1 MAVPVVQSYRLMIR
15 ALKEFAKKNPKLLKQ
30 KLYPYS
36 RKLPK
41 GNIEK
46 KPKTRLEQLEKNFDT
61 KWKMGNAEI
70 RLRELL
76 GQKYKTQ
83 SYLHN

>member
-15 ALKEFAKKNPKLLKQ
+15 ALKEFAKKNPKLLKR
-30 KLYPYS
+30 KRPHS
-36 RKLPK
+36 RNLPK

-46 KPKTRLEQLEKNFDT
+46 KSKTRLEQLEETFDT

-76 GQKYKTQ
+76 G
-83 SYLHN
+83 HNYRN